1 MPTKK
6 FAAQAGR
13 LGSSIMTL
21 KRASRSPAQIAN
33 TMAAIQ
39 PTWPSSCRPQKYRI
53 SAGATPKL
61 TKSARLSS
69 SAPKREVPLSMRAT
83 RPSMPSRIAANTIAA
98 TAHSSLASIARRI
111 AVRPAHSA
119 SSVMRFGT
127 SVRTGIWRKRRRF
140 CAGRVGSNGV
150 VSMDS
155 SIAGDFW
162 RRHGSANSSS
172 RTRCLAD
179 PEGEFPGRGAQV
191 RNHGLARNRG
201 LPFRHQ
207 GARALRQIDI
217 DARAEA
223 DHADALAG
231 PDTCAFA
238 REGDDAPG
246 NQACDLH
253 DNDARRAGTD
263 DEGVALVVLARLI
276 EVGVDESA
284 RLVDDL
290 LDPAGDGAAI
300 DMAVEH
306 VHEDRDTRQGPLA

>member
-39 PTWPSSCRPQKYRI
+39 PAWPSSCKPQKYRI

-61 TKSARLSS
+61 TKSAKLSS
-69 SAPKREVPLSMRAT
+69 SAPKREVPLSIRAT
-83 RPSMPSRIAANTIAA
+83 RPSMPSRMAANTIAA
-98 TAHSSLASIARRI
+98 TAHSSLASIASRM

-119 SSVMRFGT
+119 SRVIRLGT

-140 CAGRVGSNGV
+140 CGRVGSNGL
-150 VSMDS
+150 VSMGCN
-155 SIAGDFW
+155 IAGDSW

-172 RTRCLAD
+172 HTICLAD
-179 PEGEFPGRGAQV
+179 PEGELARRGAQV
-191 RNHGLARNRG
+191 CDHGLARDRG
-201 LPFRHQ
+201 LHLRHQ
-207 GARALRQIDI
+207 RASALRQIEI
-217 DARAEA
+217 VARAEA

-231 PDTCAFA
+231 THTRAFA
-238 REGDDAPG
+238 RESDDAPR

-253 DNDARRAGTD
+253 DDDARRARAD
-263 DEGVALVVLARLI
+263 HEGVALVVLARLV
-276 EVGVDESA
+276 EVRVDERA
-284 RLVDDL
+284 
-290 LDPAGDGAAI
+290 
-300 DMAVEH
+300 
-306 VHEDRDTRQGPLA
+306 